1 MDKKKII
8 KKACGK
14 GGPADKIRG
23 GIKGALNLSDKIAKV
38 GKEKIVPAIKGAAKG
53 AKDAYVNSIKSDKK
67 NMGFADVGSYAV
79 TAPLKAVAGG
89 IAGGVKALKNTG
101 QKSLKAM
108 PVQPTSMPLKK
119 APAPIQ
125 NLAPK
130 VEAMKAKQKDPG
142 QGQMIKGIISRTPEE
157 QVKFDKEYR
166 KKLYLKDQVAKNSLE
181 NAKIKLN
188 SKIR

>member
-89 IAGGVKALKNTG
+89 IAGGVK
-101 QKSLKAM
+101 SLKSPLSVPPLSKAA
-108 PVQPTSMPLKK
+108 PTKLPSISQGAFKKLPTSVPFPKLPKSMPINKPVKKPIDVVKKLKDKKFPVKK
-119 APAPIQ
+119 A
-125 NLAPK
+125 
-130 VEAMKAKQKDPG
+130 
-142 QGQMIKGIISRTPEE
+142 
-157 QVKFDKEYR
+157 
-166 KKLYLKDQVAKNSLE
+166 
-181 NAKIKLN
+181 
-188 SKIR
+188 